1 MHALTQ
7 HKKRAQIKQLFA
19 FAVAFVMLN
28 LVPMFVG
35 ATIDPALQDIKLKTP
50 KEHINA
56 SKELMAT
63 DLKKA
68 LIEAQLAISR
78 ASVNSP
84 EVQIEALSQAATV
97 CFYIG
102 LYDKAAEQWLK
113 AISIAESEAM
123 LEKANRLKFNVVGLY
138 MAMGEYDKAY
148 ETIKPIITF
157 FDSAAPDVV
166 FTLSDKH
173 AIQNNLAIIY
183 GALFPDSALTKF
195 RSVIAFTRQND
206 LTKKLNTS
214 QQAML
219 TFLVNTE
226 DWVRADSLATVMAVD
241 IEENAFDYAALLH
254 KRGSIAAGMGDTAA
268 FLKYMISGIDLAEQ
282 IGAYGLTD
290 YFAERLS
297 QYYKSVG
304 DAEQALYYAEIREQ
318 LAYKDVTHSAQALLS
333 KSEYEHIVA
342 AVEARAAKDA
352 SQGLGWQ
359 ILLVVTAIISF
370 MGLLLAFLNIKN
382 KDVAVVKDDVDKSTT
397 TQGPSAILGQDQ
409 ALATINVD
417 QGTLSSQQDLLQL
430 RDKLLKET
438 IEVLKQGEGQQ
449 NSGGLSRSGLRALQN
464 FDLRIQEIDSSFF
477 KTLQE
482 KYPHLT
488 PNERRLC
495 VLLKMD
501 MSTKDV
507 VVFTGQTLRAV
518 EIART
523 RLRKK
528 LGIDNTQQNLNAFLR
543 SI

>member
-1 MHALTQ
+1 
-7 HKKRAQIKQLFA
+7 
-19 FAVAFVMLN
+19 
-28 LVPMFVG
+28 
-35 ATIDPALQDIKLKTP
+35 
-50 KEHINA
+50 
-56 SKELMAT
+56 MAT

-219 TFLVNTE
+219 TFLVTSE
-226 DWVRADSLATVMAVD
+226 DWVRADSLATVMSVD

-304 DAEQALYYAEIREQ
+304 DAEQALYYADIREQ

-333 KSEYEHIVA
+333 KSEYEAIVA
-342 AVEARAAKDA
+342 AVEARAANDA
-352 SQGLGWQ
+352 TQGLGWQ
-359 ILLVVTAIISF
+359 ILLIVTAIISF
-370 MGLLLAFLNIKN
+370 IGLVLAFLSIKL
-382 KDVAVVKDDVDKSTT
+382 KDVAVVKDGVDKSTT
-397 TQGPSAILGQDQ
+397 TQGPSAILGQDNLV
-409 ALATINVD
+409 LASTTVD
-417 QGTLSSQQDLLQL
+417 QGTLSSQQELLQL

-438 IEVLKQGEGQQ
+438 VEVLKQGEGQQ
-449 NSGGLSRSGLRALQN
+449 NSGVLSRSGLRALQN

-482 KYPHLT
+482 KYPNLT